1 MNEKIKQLAEQAGQ
15 EAVKSVPFFRTGRCE
30 IPSWENKVNQ
40 IRDEK
45 FAELIVGEC
54 LDHIDTME
62 RIAHAS
68 NASIPDDYDE
78 YTYLQTLN
86 VLKSLIKSQF
96 GVEE

>member
-1 MNEKIKQLAEQAGQ
+1 MNEKIKELRQQATIIVGAESGFAFDR
-15 EAVKSVPFFRTGRCE
+15 EVL
-30 IPSWENKVNQ
+30 
-40 IRDEK
+40 DEQK
-45 FAELIVGEC
+45 FAELIVKEC

-96 GVEE
+96 EIE

>member
-1 MNEKIKQLAEQAGQ
+1 MNDLIKKLKEQATIRKFDG
-15 EAVKSVPFFRTGRCE
+15 TGADMG
-30 IPSWENKVNQ
+30 KLVL
-40 IRDEK
+40 DEQK
-45 FAELIVGEC
+45 FAELIVEEC

-96 GVEE
+96 EIE

>member
-1 MNEKIKQLAEQAGQ
+1 MNEKIRELAEQAIQ
-15 EAVKSVPFFRTGRCE
+15 EVAPGVEYKIMLSPAV
-30 IPSWENKVNQ
+30 
-40 IRDEK
+40 EK
-45 FAELIVGEC
+45 FAELIVEEC

-96 GVEE
+96 EIE

>member
-1 MNEKIKQLAEQAGQ
+1 MNEKIRELMMKATKDMPETYYWPGQ
-15 EAVKSVPFFRTGRCE
+15 YV
-30 IPSWENKVNQ
+30 
-40 IRDEK
+40 EK
-45 FAELIVGEC
+45 FAELIVAEC

-68 NASIPDDYDE
+68 NASIPNDYDE

-86 VLKSLIKSQF
+86 VLKSLIKGQF